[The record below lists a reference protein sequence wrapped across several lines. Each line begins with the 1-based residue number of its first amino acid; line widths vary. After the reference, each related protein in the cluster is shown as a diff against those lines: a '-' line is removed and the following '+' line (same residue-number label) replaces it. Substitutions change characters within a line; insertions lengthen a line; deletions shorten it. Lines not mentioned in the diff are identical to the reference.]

1 MSKTLTYET
10 EIPTVKILLTG
21 LPGVGKTQI
30 LRVLLSEPFEPTYQ
44 STIGVDFRRK
54 QIEINNENYKLQIL
68 DLTGKE
74 ETKLPILK
82 EYYQS
87 AQAIIYVYDVTDT
100 SEKARERILKIR
112 KEFEDLGL
120 ECDKYLW
127 VVCGNKIEE
136 RDNRKTSVEEG
147 NTIAKQFD
155 SEFFEVS
162 AKNNKYIIDLFQKT
176 VIWLRPKLKDETEMF
191 EKRRTDHPNKT
202 KEDNNKCCIIV

>member
-1 MSKTLTYET
+1 M
-10 EIPTVKILLTG
+10 
-21 LPGVGKTQI
+21 
-30 LRVLLSEPFEPTYQ
+30 
-44 STIGVDFRRK
+44 
-54 QIEINNENYKLQIL
+54 
-68 DLTGKE
+68 
-74 ETKLPILK
+74 
-82 EYYQS
+82 
-87 AQAIIYVYDVTDT
+87 
-100 SEKARERILKIR
+100 KIR

-191 EKRRTDHPNKT
+191 EKRRTDHSNKT

>member
-74 ETKLPILK
+74 ENFR
-82 EYYQS
+82 Y
-87 AQAIIYVYDVTDT
+87 
-100 SEKARERILKIR
+100 
-112 KEFEDLGL
+112 
-120 ECDKYLW
+120 
-127 VVCGNKIEE
+127 
-136 RDNRKTSVEEG
+136 
-147 NTIAKQFD
+147 
-155 SEFFEVS
+155 
-162 AKNNKYIIDLFQKT
+162 
-176 VIWLRPKLKDETEMF
+176 
-191 EKRRTDHPNKT
+191 
-202 KEDNNKCCIIV
+202 